1 MKIGI
6 KCNTFIELAGRSW
19 GSWFGKTRGQAVVCS
34 ALFLLTLEL
43 FFLLLESFI
52 RIFTHFSSPIALLSR
67 CSAYCCVLLLRF
79 SKNEYDYD
87 YDRVPQCRSAAVPQC
102 QDLLSCAPFYLVFQV
117 CWFFFSSPSPFPHS
131 ITSFSTE
138 HFISISFLPFFWQY
152 FITLSLSPFIYFH
165 TFHINYIFFFSILLN
180 CCYCNFTGKQ
190 EFSFSRSPFAS
201 RDVFPS
207 STQKKYCQFD
217 CRSVFLTPVCFYI
230 VFSFT
235 FSIFFF
241 II

>member
-1 MKIGI
+1 MIMIGCRSAKI
-6 KCNTFIELAGRSW
+6 CYLARLFILYFRSAG
-19 GSWFGKTRGQAVVCS
+19 F
-34 ALFLLTLEL
+34 
-43 FFLLLESFI
+43 SF
-52 RIFTHFSSPIALLSR
+52 R
-67 CSAYCCVLLLRF
+67 LLLRLLT
-79 SKNEYDYD
+79 
-87 YDRVPQCRSAAVPQC
+87 RS
-102 QDLLSCAPFYLVFQV
+102 LLSTQNTLFQFLFFPFSA
-117 CWFFFSSPSPFPHS
+117 FSDN
-131 ITSFSTE
+131 I
-138 HFISISFLPFFWQY
+138 
-152 FITLSLSPFIYFH
+152 LSLSLSSFIYFH
-165 TFHINYIFFFSILLN
+165 TFHINYIFFFRILLN

-230 VFSFT
+230 VFSFI